1 MDALLI
7 LAGLMLM
14 LLGLIWLIRMAF
26 STSLFWGL
34 GSLLPPITLIYLL
47 RYWRQARKAVLL
59 GALGIIP
66 LIVGVTLLAS

>member
-34 GSLLPPITLIYLL
+34 G
-47 RYWRQARKAVLL
+47 
-59 GALGIIP
+59 
-66 LIVGVTLLAS
+66 